1 MINHKQ
7 GMKVNTFPWVIQVT
21 LLIENCEFVCT
32 MYLCRVIVGGLKIAL
47 LLLYFSSSLSLIA
60 WLSLDWHW
68 PKTLEYCIETLYISK
83 IRRKFCCH
91 FCVVFIIF
99 NDTREIVVIQ
109 LKRIHR
115 PRWKCHLYK
124 SSLFVINS
132 WQRKSYFIIIIII
145 IISPK

>member
-1 MINHKQ
+1 MNYYSLRWNIVYF
-7 GMKVNTFPWVIQVT
+7 GIIQLCWTSSSGRV
-21 LLIENCEFVCT
+21 ENCNAVA
-32 MYLCRVIVGGLKIAL
+32 VL
-47 LLLYFSSSLSLIA
+47 LSSSSSLIA
-60 WLSLDWHW
+60 WLSETRILGWHW

-99 NDTREIVVIQ
+99 KDTREIMAIQ

-145 IISPK
+145 ISPK